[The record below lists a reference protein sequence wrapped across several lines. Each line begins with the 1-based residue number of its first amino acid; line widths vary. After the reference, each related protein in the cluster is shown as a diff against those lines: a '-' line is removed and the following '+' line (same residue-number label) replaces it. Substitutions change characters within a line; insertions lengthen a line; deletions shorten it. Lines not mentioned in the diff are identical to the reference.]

1 MSDVIKKYTGIFVL
15 AVMLLTG
22 FCQIGLAAGS
32 SVSITPGT
40 ITASEGDIFTIDIVA
55 DPAGSEVFGA
65 ECTVYFDNT
74 MLKAT
79 DQTIGTFLSH
89 DGADTLKVLNNINND
104 IGKVE
109 YGEIRT
115 GEPEVIGSVAD
126 SGVMSTITFEVI
138 GSGTCDL
145 KLEAMLADSGAQPIE
160 AVVNSATCSVEGTG
174 EPSTARESTEE
185 STASTAPEG
194 QTQENNGL
202 PGFGFIC
209 SFIGLIAAAS
219 IVFRKELK

>member
-1 MSDVIKKYTGIFVL
+1 MSNVIKKHTGTFVL

-22 FCQIGLAAGS
+22 FCQVGLAAGS
-32 SVSITPGT
+32 SVSITPAT
-40 ITASEGDIFTIDIVA
+40 VTASQGDIFTIDIIA

-89 DGADTLKVLNNINND
+89 DGVDTFEVNIINND

-109 YGEIRT
+109 YGETRT
-115 GEPEVIGSVAD
+115 GDPEVIGGVTD
-126 SGVMSTITFEVI
+126 SGVMSSITFEVI

-145 KLEAMLADSGAQPIE
+145 KLEAMLADSSAQPID
-160 AVVNSATCSVEGTG
+160 AAVNSATCSVDGAG
-174 EPSTARESTEE
+174 EPPTARERTEE
-185 STASTAPEG
+185 NTASTAPEG

-202 PGFGFIC
+202 PGFGFVC